1 MTLMLNIGKE
11 SKTCTNTVF
20 SRSFTIIFLNFLLLF
35 CFYPNVNT
43 IKIQEK
49 TSMMTQEISLN
60 HFSNHLRLKHLNNI
74 SLVDK
79 YLTSLAQ
86 INIAPSSDSVEEIKS
101 NLKKLFRNVGESID
115 EVKEGFKEN
124 YKFCTNKLKTF
135 SLQCSD
141 PLDELEQNIEHN
153 KEYSESL
160 NKLNDEYDQLIN
172 HYYDANIYSVA
183 SSVCGGDKDIT
194 DKNDVVGLYTGIAK
208 QLDQHFHIFKS
219 EDMEKILLQVDSSNT
234 NKQIYSDKYVNQ
246 LVVHIHGKAN
256 EERNEDDAY
265 TTQRKNLAQILF
277 NKVSKYMN
285 NAIER
290 KSKLLSQ
297 SSKLF
302 EKMRKSDLLVKHEI
316 ETLKKGRKDNTDLAY
331 SLHKENTLTIKKL
344 RKCENLHNLNSKCD
358 ESGNLFH
365 SILNSYE
372 KQSDSL
378 QKLYNLI
385 KKE

>member
-1 MTLMLNIGKE
+1 MDN
-11 SKTCTNTVF
+11 
-20 SRSFTIIFLNFLLLF
+20 
-35 CFYPNVNT
+35 
-43 IKIQEK
+43 
-49 TSMMTQEISLN
+49 
-60 HFSNHLRLKHLNNI
+60 
-74 SLVDK
+74 
-79 YLTSLAQ
+79 
-86 INIAPSSDSVEEIKS
+86 
-101 NLKKLFRNVGESID
+101 
-115 EVKEGFKEN
+115 
-124 YKFCTNKLKTF
+124 
-135 SLQCSD
+135 
-141 PLDELEQNIEHN
+141 
-153 KEYSESL
+153 
-160 NKLNDEYDQLIN
+160 
-172 HYYDANIYSVA
+172 
-183 SSVCGGDKDIT
+183 
-194 DKNDVVGLYTGIAK
+194 
-208 QLDQHFHIFKS
+208 
-219 EDMEKILLQVDSSNT
+219 
-234 NKQIYSDKYVNQ
+234 
-246 LVVHIHGKAN
+246 
-256 EERNEDDAY
+256 
-265 TTQRKNLAQILF
+265 F

-316 ETLKKGRKDNTDLAY
+316 ETLKKGRKDKTDLAY